1 MKFKNFIN
9 RFDET
14 AYNVF
19 ENMTACSKSLIM
31 SGLIGGILIAVCA
44 VITAIYI
51 INTGYTLELGNIF
64 ELFLDRSAAIP
75 AIALFFCFVSE
86 LTARK

>member
-1 MKFKNFIN
+1 M
-9 RFDET
+9 DAA

-19 ENMTACSKSLIM
+19 ENLTACSKSLIM
-31 SGLIGGILIAVCA
+31 GGLVGGILVAVCA

-51 INTGYTLELGNIF
+51 INTSYTLELGNIF
-64 ELFLDRSAAIP
+64 ESFLDRSAAIP

-86 LTARK
+86 LTAGNRGNK